1 MDERKSDRLSRP
13 GQSVTDT
20 GRRTGNRRRGET
32 LETAILQAA
41 WDELADVGYAHVTME
56 GVAARAK
63 TNKAVLYRRWPNKAK
78 LVSAAILKYLPRP
91 SYDVPDTGDLR
102 TDVFTFLQGIAQP
115 LQTIGAQTIRG
126 LMIELLDTD
135 LIASIP
141 QIMRR
146 GTEGKL
152 TTAMLTMLKNA
163 EARGEVSLEKISA
176 RIISLPLDLF
186 RYEIL
191 ITHEPISDKEIVEIV
206 DDIFM
211 PLVQRGQNNTK

>member
-1 MDERKSDRLSRP
+1 MDERKSDRLTNP

-20 GRRTGNRRRGET
+20 GRRPGNRRRGET

-41 WDELADVGYAHVTME
+41 WDELADFGYAHVTME

-78 LVSAAILKYLPRP
+78 LVSEAIRKYLPRP
-91 SYDVPDTGDLR
+91 SYEVPDTGDLR
-102 TDVFTFLQGIAQP
+102 TDVFRFLQGIAQP
-115 LQTIGAQTIRG
+115 MQTIGTQTLRG
-126 LMIELLDTD
+126 LMIELLDRD
-135 LIASIP
+135 FIAAIP
-141 QIMRR
+141 QTVHPA
-146 GTEGKL
+146 TEGRM

-186 RYEIL
+186 RFEL
-191 ITHEPISDKEIVEIV
+191 LTTFEPISDQAIHEIV

-211 PLVQRGQNNTK
+211 PLVQA